1 MSLQA
6 NDIQGQLALKKLA
19 QRERAKAVLAQ
30 KSVPGATIL
39 SILASAATAT
49 ATSILVETDAVPKP
63 VGALVVGAT
72 VCVVVLCIEQ
82 WNMRRRLDAVIELL
96 SLNGTEAQ

>member
-30 KSVPGATIL
+30 KSVPGATTL
-39 SILASAATAT
+39 SLASAATAA
-49 ATSILVETDAVPKP
+49 ATSILADTDAVPKP
-63 VGALVVGAT
+63 VGALVVGAA

-82 WNMRRRLDAVIELL
+82 WSMRRRLDAVIELL
-96 SLNGTEAQ
+96 SLNETDAQ